1 MFWGDFVAREPK
13 ASAAGLAQLAQWYAE
28 AKVRPAIDRRMPM
41 AELTAAYER
50 MGSREVQGK
59 LLMVNP

>member
-1 MFWGDFVAREPK
+1 MPPAWRSWRSGTPRAR
-13 ASAAGLAQLAQWYAE
+13 SS
-28 AKVRPAIDRRMPM
+28 PAIDRRLPM
-41 AELTAAYER
+41 AELRAAYAR